1 MFDGKSVLQISFFL
15 LVLHVQLGLLGWW
28 VSLSFFFFFFFFL
41 HLVCD
46 FCSYLIGLDLA
57 KH

>member
-28 VSLSFFFFFFFFL
+28 VTFFSLLFLFL

-46 FCSYLIGLDLA
+46 FCT
-57 KH
+57 